1 MVTRWQYWLL
11 ILVAASALVLGV
23 INAILFVENRGIQA
37 EVNNRQ
43 QFVQQSIQLEVLYRE
58 MAKALADLS
67 ARDNDEQ
74 LRSLLKAHGI
84 TFTMNPSGPSNP
96 PRGSRK

>member
-11 ILVAASALVLGV
+11 ILVAASALVLVV
-23 INAILFVENRGIQA
+23 INAILFVGNRGIQA

-67 ARDNDEQ
+67 ARDNRPAASQ
-74 LRSLLKAHGI
+74 
-84 TFTMNPSGPSNP
+84 FT
-96 PRGSRK
+96 